1 MNDHTATDTGPPP
14 DLERELQVYHDRLDE
29 LLAHEGKYA
38 IIKGDQIHE
47 SFFSAYDDA
56 LTRAY
61 EIHKSGPFLVKLIG
75 RIEKID
81 FITRSMETCH
91 ISPRQ

>member
-1 MNDHTATDTGPPP
+1 MNAQTATDTGPPP
-14 DLERELQVYHDRLDE
+14 NLERELQVYQDRLEE
-29 LLAHEGKYA
+29 LLTHEGKYV

-81 FITRSMETCH
+81 FITRSMESCPT
-91 ISPRQ
+91 SQRQ